1 MVYESDITEY
11 WPWWTNKEGSQCN
24 TSNDVNFLLNI
35 SFIENFKDSS
45 YISANIWSQVSA
57 AMYEMYL
64 LY

>member
-11 WPWWTNKEGSQCN
+11 WPWWTTKGSQCN
-24 TSNDVNFLLNI
+24 TSNDVNLLNI

-57 AMYEMYL
+57 AMYGMYL
-64 LY
+64 IY